1 MTQGPQTPYS
11 GDIRN
16 PSLADVISAASRS
29 TMLDLRV
36 SFPATV
42 TEVQDGGARVKVT
55 PDIKN
60 VINTDTGE
68 QIIEQVELSEI
79 PVETYGQGASDGGY
93 LQFPVRVGDKGL
105 VTVSDRNLGGWYA
118 TGIPDQ
124 PAGYETHNM
133 SDGIFRP
140 GLRDSTRALT
150 QDPTAAVL
158 EHDSIKL
165 GAGAT
170 PLLKAARAT
179 DATDPTIAMTAWMT
193 AVSLAAAA
201 GVPGPPIP
209 LPATFST
216 ITGGSTKTTIE

>member
-29 TMLDLRV
+29 DSLDLRV
-36 SFPATV
+36 CFPATV
-42 TEVQDGGARVKVT
+42 TEVQDGGARVKLK

-60 VINTDTGE
+60 VLNTDTGE
-68 QIIEQVELSEI
+68 QIIEQIELSEI
-79 PVETYGQGASDGGY
+79 PVMTYGQGASDGGY

-105 VTVSDRNLGGWYA
+105 VVVNDRNIGGWYE

-124 PAGYETHNM
+124 PAGYEAHNI
-133 SDGIFRP
+133 SDGVFMP

-150 QDPTAAVL
+150 QDPAAAVL

-179 DATDPTIAMTAWMT
+179 DAVAVAESMTAWIT
-193 AVSLAAAA
+193 AVIAGFAALP
-201 GVPGPPIP
+201 VPIVVPPP
-209 LPATFST
+209 TDFGT
-216 ITGGSTKTTIE
+216 IAGGSSKTTIE